1 MNLKVKPVSIAVP
14 LASSHIQLLSA
25 ELDVSRVAT
34 KKQQQKKKLRSKG
47 MTHLSERDI
56 K

>member
-1 MNLKVKPVSIAVP
+1 MSLKVKPVTIAVP

-34 KKQQQKKKLRSKG
+34 KKTEEQGNDSFK
-47 MTHLSERDI
+47 
-56 K
+56 